1 MDRRSLSEEAASEA
15 LSLDEPRDIALA
27 ETDLRALT
35 PARVS
40 LARTG
45 NSITTRDNLAFARD
59 HAQAR
64 DAVHAHLS
72 LPTLLSEL
80 HDRGLEAVAVK
91 SAAPDRATY
100 LRRPDLGRTL
110 GEAAKN
116 ALHADVSE
124 GTRPRLTII
133 IADGLSALAADRNA
147 IAVID
152 FLLPLVQAEWN
163 ITRVVIAEQARVALG
178 DEIGAAL
185 GAQLA
190 VMLIGERPGL
200 SAADSL
206 GAYITW
212 EPRLG
217 RTNAE
222 RNCISNIRSE
232 GLSPKDAAR
241 RIAYFAIEARRL
253 QSTGTSLK
261 DPTDQ
266 PLLAESQR
274 AD

>member
-1 MDRRSLSEEAASEA
+1 MDRQLLSEDGAALESKGDADLVEG
-15 LSLDEPRDIALA
+15 
-27 ETDLRALT
+27 DLRTFT
-35 PARVS
+35 PARVA

-45 NSITTRDNLAFARD
+45 NSITTRDTLAFARD

-72 LPTLLSEL
+72 LPTLLNEL
-80 HDRGLEAVAVK
+80 QALGLETVAVK

-110 GEAAKN
+110 STAAKA
-116 ALHADVSE
+116 ALQAKDGVE
-124 GTRPRLTII
+124 AKPRLTII
-133 IADGLSALAADRNA
+133 VADGLSALATDRNA

-152 FLLPLVQAEWN
+152 SLLPLVQPEWEL
-163 ITRVVIAEQARVALG
+163 TQVVIAEQARVALG
-178 DEIGAAL
+178 DEIGEAL
-185 GAQLA
+185 GGQLT

-212 EPRLG
+212 GPRIG

-222 RNCISNIRSE
+222 RNCISNIRAE
-232 GLSPKDAAR
+232 GLSPLAAAQ
-241 RIAYFAIEARRL
+241 RIAFFAKEARL
-253 QSTGTSLK
+253 LGFTGTALK
-261 DPTDQ
+261 DPAEQ
-266 PLLAESQR
+266 LLIDNPEGR
-274 AD
+274 A